1 MSDEKPKLIID
12 EDWKSEANREKERL
26 DQKQTEAQKAR
37 AEQASRPLEFSDVV
51 RLMASQAAMY
61 LGIIPEPQSGQRILA
76 PEMARTHIDILAV
89 LEAKTKGNLS
99 DEENTE
105 LSETLRELRAIF
117 VETAK
122 SIDKAVAEGLINPD
136 GTPGPNAPKGPAGG
150 PAGPM
155 A

>member
-1 MSDEKPKLIID
+1 MSDDKPKLIID

-26 DQKQTEAQKAR
+26 DQQQADAEKAR
-37 AEQASRPLEFSDVV
+37 AEQAAEPLAFSDVV

-61 LGIIPEPQSGQRILA
+61 LGIIPEPQTGQRMLA
-76 PEMARTHIDILAV
+76 PDLARTHIDILAI
-89 LEAKTKGNLS
+89 LETKTKGNLTP
-99 DEENTE
+99 DETTE

-122 SIDKAVAEGLINPD
+122 SIDKAVAQGLINPD
-136 GTPGPNAPKGPAGG
+136 GSPGPNAPKGSAVP
-150 PAGPM
+150 PRGPM

>member
-12 EDWKSEANREKERL
+12 EDWKSEASREKERL
-26 DQKQTEAQKAR
+26 AEKEAQS
-37 AEQASRPLEFSDVV
+37 EQAKAEANRPLEFSDVV

-61 LGIIPEPQSGQRILA
+61 LGIMPEPQSGQRILA
-76 PEMARTHIDILAV
+76 PDLARTHIDILAV
-89 LEAKTKGNLS
+89 LEAKTKGNLTA
-99 DEENTE
+99 EEDQE

-122 SIDKAVAEGLINPD
+122 SIEKAVAEGLINPD
-136 GTPGPNAPKGPAGG
+136 GSPGPNAPKGPAGG

>member
-1 MSDEKPKLIID
+1 MSDDKPKLIID

-26 DQKQTEAQKAR
+26 ATKQAEAEKAR
-37 AEQASRPLEFSDVV
+37 QEQAAQPLAFGDVI

-76 PEMARTHIDILAV
+76 PDLARTHIDILAI
-89 LEAKTKGNLS
+89 LEAKTKGNLTP
-99 DEENTE
+99 DETTE
-105 LSETLRELRAIF
+105 LTETLRELRAIF

-122 SIDKAVAEGLINPD
+122 SIDKAVAQGLINPD
-136 GTPGPNAPKGPAGG
+136 GSPGPNAPKGPAGA
-150 PAGPM
+150 PRGPM

>member
-12 EDWKSEANREKERL
+12 EDWKAEASREKERL
-26 DQKQTEAQKAR
+26 DQKQAEAEKARHDREAQ
-37 AEQASRPLEFSDVV
+37 PLGFGDII
-51 RLMASQAAMY
+51 RLNASQAAMY

-76 PEMARTHIDILAV
+76 PDLARTHIDILAV
-89 LEAKTKGNLS
+89 LEEKTKGNLT
-99 DEENTE
+99 EEEQTE

-122 SIDKAVAEGLINPD
+122 SIEQAVAKGLINPD
-136 GTPGPNAPKGPAGG
+136 GSPGPNAPKP
-150 PAGPM
+150 PAGPRPGPM

>member
-1 MSDEKPKLIID
+1 MSDDKPKLIID
-12 EDWKSEANREKERL
+12 EDWKSEANREKDRL
-26 DQKQTEAQKAR
+26 TQKEAE
-37 AEQASRPLEFSDVV
+37 AEQAKAEANKPLEFSDVV

-61 LGIIPEPQSGQRILA
+61 LGIMPEPQSGQRILA
-76 PEMARTHIDILAV
+76 PDLARTHIDILAV

-99 DEENTE
+99 EEEDQE
-105 LSETLRELRAIF
+105 LSETVRELRAIF
-117 VETAK
+117 VETTK

-150 PAGPM
+150 APGPM

>member
-1 MSDEKPKLIID
+1 MSDDKPKLIID

-26 DQKQTEAQKAR
+26 AEKEAQ
-37 AEQASRPLEFSDVV
+37 AEQAKAEANRPLEFSDVV

-61 LGIIPEPQSGQRILA
+61 LGIMPEPQSGQRILA
-76 PEMARTHIDILAV
+76 PELARTHIDILAV
-89 LEAKTKGNLS
+89 LEAKTKGNLTA
-99 DEENTE
+99 EEDQE

-122 SIDKAVAEGLINPD
+122 SIEKAVAEGLINPE
-136 GTPGPNAPKGPAGG
+136 GSPGPNAPKGPAGG

>member
-1 MSDEKPKLIID
+1 MSDDKPKLIID

-26 DQKQTEAQKAR
+26 DQKQAEAEKAR
-37 AEQASRPLEFSDVV
+37 AQNAAEPLGFSDVV

-61 LGIIPEPQSGQRILA
+61 LGIIPEPQSGQRLLA
-76 PEMARTHIDILAV
+76 PDLARTHIDILAI
-89 LEAKTKGNLS
+89 LEAKTKGNLTQ
-99 DEENTE
+99 DETTE

-122 SIDKAVAEGLINPD
+122 SIEQAVAQGLINPD
-136 GTPGPNAPKGPAGG
+136 GSPGPNAPKGPAQG
-150 PAGPM
+150 PRGPM

>member
-1 MSDEKPKLIID
+1 MSDDKPKLIID

-26 DQKQTEAQKAR
+26 AEKEAQ
-37 AEQASRPLEFSDVV
+37 AEQAKAEANRPLEFSDVV

-61 LGIIPEPQSGQRILA
+61 LGIMPEPQSGQRILA
-76 PEMARTHIDILAV
+76 PELARTHIDILAV
-89 LEAKTKGNLS
+89 LEAKTKGNLTA
-99 DEENTE
+99 EEDQE

-122 SIDKAVAEGLINPD
+122 SIEKAVAEGLINPD
-136 GTPGPNAPKGPAGG
+136 GSPGPNAPKGPAGG